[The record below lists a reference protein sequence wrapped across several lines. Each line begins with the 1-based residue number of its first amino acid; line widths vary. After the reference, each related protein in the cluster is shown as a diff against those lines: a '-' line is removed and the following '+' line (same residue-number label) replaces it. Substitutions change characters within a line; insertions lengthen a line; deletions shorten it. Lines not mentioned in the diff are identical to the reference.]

1 MVDDQTDQATNQE
14 GYEHLLP
21 SEDRG
26 VYIGEALPPVPKK
39 LAERIWR
46 WEFIEM
52 GELLPEI
59 WNLKPGD
66 EANQQRLLARR
77 KKPVI
82 ELKTWIQCFAIYV
95 GVVSLRHPEVIADM
109 MAYMV
114 IVKAAEEYA
123 GLAWVRYDEA
133 FRSQAAAKKDA
144 QWSKVNPSLF
154 AQCFTGR
161 AHNQA
166 HCDLCLLSLH
176 SPRTVCWGI
185 PHLVIQ
191 QQGSSLEASLLAI
204 SNNLWG
210 PHRMPQRKPAG
221 LCRA

>member
-1 MVDDQTDQATNQE
+1 
-14 GYEHLLP
+14 
-21 SEDRG
+21 
-26 VYIGEALPPVPKK
+26 
-39 LAERIWR
+39 
-46 WEFIEM
+46 M
-52 GELLPEI
+52 GELLPET

-77 KKPVI
+77 KKPVT
-82 ELKTWIQCFAIYV
+82 ELKTWVQCFAIYV

-114 IVKAAEEYA
+114 MIVKAADEYA

-166 HCDLCLLSLH
+166 HCDLCLSSLH
-176 SPRTVCWGI
+176 STQDCVLGNTPLSDTTAKLQSV
-185 PHLVIQ
+185 
-191 QQGSSLEASLLAI
+191 EASLLAI
-204 SNNLWG
+204 SNNLRG

-221 LCRA
+221 LCRAWNGGSCTHYPCKYKHACTHCMGPHSACRCPQQSDSKAGGSRAKMN